1 MFQTNHPVPD
11 TQTFLP
17 NTQIEIVNE
26 KAPRG
31 DFEYALFDFDGTISV
46 LREGW
51 PEIMAPLMV
60 EMVSGDQP
68 PPEGIGKRVEEFID
82 ETTGIQT
89 ILQMEGLVEMV
100 REYGLVPEDEI
111 KDAQGY
117 KAIYNER
124 LLKPVYARRD
134 KLTSGD
140 PSYTLEQATMAG
152 SLDFLKKLSERGLTL
167 ILASGTDREYVLEE
181 AKITT
186 AAQYF
191 NGGMFGALK
200 TFEEYSK
207 DKVIKQILADFD
219 LQGGQ
224 LMVFGDGPVELRNA
238 KDNGAVAVGVASDE
252 VACRGWNMDKRDR
265 LIRAGADIM
274 IPDFAEGD
282 RLLKYLFA
290 EDRS

>member
-252 VACRGWNMDKRDR
+252 VACRGWNMDKRD
-265 LIRAGADIM
+265 
-274 IPDFAEGD
+274 
-282 RLLKYLFA
+282 
-290 EDRS
+290 